1 MPIHHTATGAL
12 VSGAATIGASSN
24 SLQLLDRATKL
35 LSGASAL
42 ADLGE
47 KELQASIFLA
57 SWCLELA
64 LKGYLDAK
72 GQGKKELA
80 SIRHNLSKLWEC
92 AAKEGLCIAAAPPR
106 WCELLSATHD
116 HPYHQ
121 RYPTE
126 AIASVAPQIQVVVK
140 ELEALVATV
149 KKALP

>member
-1 MPIHHTATGAL
+1 MPVHHTATGAL
-12 VSGAATIGASSN
+12 VSGTATIGASSN

-42 ADLGE
+42 AALGE
-47 KELQASIFLA
+47 KELQASVFLA

-80 SIRHNLSKLWEC
+80 SIRHNLSKLWER
-92 AAKEGLCIAAAPPR
+92 AAKEGLSITAVPPH

-116 HPYHQ
+116 LPYHQ
-121 RYPTE
+121 RYPTGDV
-126 AIASVAPQIQVVVK
+126 ASVAPHIQAVVK
-140 ELEALVATV
+140 ELETLVATV